1 MLAEHKNSKAKVAIK
16 LIKKTP
22 LAKMYA
28 KCGENFQEVSVL
40 REVTTYNIPNVLQLI
55 DQDEDDEHIILVTE
69 YMPGRSL
76 YDYVDSFGGYA
87 LSEKK
92 VKSIIKDVA

>member
-1 MLAEHKNSKAKVAIK
+1 MLYLV
-16 LIKKTP
+16 
-22 LAKMYA
+22 
-28 KCGENFQEVSVL
+28 
-40 REVTTYNIPNVLQLI
+40 
-55 DQDEDDEHIILVTE
+55 DQDEDDEHIILVTD

-92 VKSIIKDVA
+92 VRSIVKDVA